1 MLYPSIKLHKNHIPL
16 HPKLLLQT
24 QSDYDYNI
32 EVLLY
37 TLNQLTLGVRP
48 KYLVSLHYQ
57 HPVEH
62 SNPFKETNKLFGF
75 GDRYGFKTKYD
86 IWKEVPFYKYWEKQR
101 NEEQQ
106 VIKDTQKIKC
116 RILKY
121 LYGIKRFNREDKYD
135 YPNLLFYHEKGKV
148 KLQYHTHILLDAKNL
163 KTNDVDAIQDI
174 FDTSIKETTKCLSK
188 WKLIDITPVSNAYNI
203 MGYLNKETQKSH
215 ISFDFYNSHPILPH
229 LNKYEKTK
237 Y

>member
-1 MLYPSIKLHKNHIPL
+1 MVLRD
-16 HPKLLLQT
+16 
-24 QSDYDYNI
+24 SD
-32 EVLLY
+32 
-37 TLNQLTLGVRP
+37 
-48 KYLVSLHYQ
+48 
-57 HPVEH
+57 
-62 SNPFKETNKLFGF
+62 
-75 GDRYGFKTKYD
+75 
-86 IWKEVPFYKYWEKQR
+86 
-101 NEEQQ
+101 
-106 VIKDTQKIKC
+106 
-116 RILKY
+116 
-121 LYGIKRFNREDKYD
+121 REDKYD

-229 LNKYEKTK
+229 
-237 Y
+237 